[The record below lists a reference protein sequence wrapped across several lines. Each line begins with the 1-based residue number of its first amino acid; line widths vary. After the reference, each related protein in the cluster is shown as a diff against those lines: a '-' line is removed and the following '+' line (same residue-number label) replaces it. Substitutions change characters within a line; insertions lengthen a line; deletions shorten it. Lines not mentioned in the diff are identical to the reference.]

1 MQPTDAWSDWPE
13 WLTDWP
19 MALARSRFSTENHG
33 DYPRWQAAID
43 AMPTAAQ
50 LSVGLPQ
57 LAAGAVGCSL
67 GNSEND
73 SSGSIDTELLI
84 KLEACLQALHPWRKG
99 PFQFGSIFIDTEW
112 RSDWKWDRLADAVGS
127 LTDQRILDIGSG
139 NGYFGWRMLGAGA
152 MSVVGIDPTLV
163 FCMQHRAVQCLLRH
177 PNHWV
182 LPLGIEE
189 IPATHAF
196 DWVLSMGVLYHR
208 KDPQEHIRQMY
219 ALTEAG
225 GKCVME
231 TLVVDG
237 PASLYPEGR
246 YARMRN
252 ISVIPS
258 LAELQQWLVQAG
270 YTNPQ
275 LIDLTP
281 TTTEEQR
288 STPWMRFESLDKALD
303 ANNPSRTMEGWPA
316 PLRAMI
322 VAEKCF
328 A

>member
-1 MQPTDAWSDWPE
+1 MQPTDALAD

-19 MALARSRFSTENHG
+19 MALAHSRFSAEHHG
-33 DYPRWQAAID
+33 DFPRWQDAID

-50 LSVGLPQ
+50 LAAGSPQ

-67 GNSEND
+67 GYGED
-73 SSGSIDTELLI
+73 GSGSTNAELLR
-84 KLEACLQALHPWRKG
+84 KLEASLQALHPWRKG

-112 RSDWKWDRLADAVGS
+112 RSDWKWNRLAGAMGS
-127 LTDQRILDIGSG
+127 LANRRILDIGAG

-152 MSVVGIDPTLV
+152 ESVVGIDPTLL
-163 FCMQHRAVQCLLRH
+163 FCMQHRAVQRLLRH

-189 IPATHAF
+189 VPSTHAF

-208 KDPQEHIRQMY
+208 KDPKEHIRQMY

-225 GKCVME
+225 GQCVME
-231 TLVVDG
+231 TLVIDG
-237 PASLYPEGR
+237 PAGLYPKGR

-258 LAELQQWLVQAG
+258 LAELQQWLEQAG
-270 YTNPQ
+270 YSNVQ

-288 STPWMRFESLDKALD
+288 STTWMRFESLDKALD
-303 ANNPSRTMEGWPA
+303 TTNPSRTVEGWPA

-322 VAEKCF
+322 VAEKGS